1 MNHEVD
7 MNKLLTTGDTAK
19 RINRSPDRVRQL
31 ERTGKLLAQK
41 TQSGMR
47 LFKASDV
54 DRLAK
59 QLRKD

>member
-1 MNHEVD
+1 